1 MRDHD
6 FRRFEAPCAG
16 FSRVLS
22 ATPGPMSHSKSVRR
36 FLLVAAVVATA
47 CGGGGTP
54 ESSSVQAGGEAR
66 RIGMPAPGTET
77 REGALENATRVLGT
91 AGAECPLTGAWQL
104 CSVEDRLVRSG
115 LAPQRADSAP
125 SLSPGSIASARYY
138 VGDAEAQ
145 VFIFADSAGRVAAER
160 AGASALGEAPLLE
173 AAVGATPSLVSS
185 QNMAVVVYGHRE
197 RQVERV
203 SLALSGGLP
212 QG

>member
-1 MRDHD
+1 MSNPKIMR
-6 FRRFEAPCAG
+6 
-16 FSRVLS
+16 
-22 ATPGPMSHSKSVRR
+22 T
-36 FLLVAAVVATA
+36 FLLVAAVVTTA
-47 CGGGGTP
+47 CGGPDMP
-54 ESSSVQAGGEAR
+54 EGSSARLDEPR
-66 RIGMPAPGTET
+66 RIATPAPGTET
-77 REGALENATRVLGT
+77 REGALENATRVLGA
-91 AGAECPLTGAWQL
+91 AGADCPLTGAWQL

-125 SLSPGSIASARYY
+125 SLSHGSIASARYY
-138 VGDAEAQ
+138 LGDAEAQ
-145 VFIFADSAGRVAAER
+145 VFIFADSAERVAAER
-160 AGASALGEAPLLE
+160 AGASGLGEAPLLE